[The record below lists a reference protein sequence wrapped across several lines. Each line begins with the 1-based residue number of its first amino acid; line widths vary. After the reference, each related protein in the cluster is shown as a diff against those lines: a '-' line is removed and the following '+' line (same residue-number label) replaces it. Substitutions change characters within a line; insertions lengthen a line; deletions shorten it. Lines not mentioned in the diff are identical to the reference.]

1 MSAPKRIQMTRQKPW
16 RDDNPDA
23 IVVDRRSRWG
33 NWYKV
38 VRIGSLYQL
47 QKYRDA
53 LPDPKAW
60 VVIQV
65 DKRGHRTGSQWGG
78 FTDKADATRFAVEMH
93 ARSLRATRLDLDGLH
108 HHKYYLGELR
118 GHDLACWCPLE
129 DAAGL
134 RMPCHADVL
143 LELANPEVV
152 FPWAK

>member
-23 IVVDRRSRWG
+23 IVVDRRSKWG

-65 DKRGHRTGSQWGG
+65 DKRGFRTGSQWAG

-108 HHKYYLGELR
+108 HHEYYLGELR
-118 GHDLACWCPLE
+118 GHDLACWCPL
-129 DAAGL
+129 DA
-134 RMPCHADVL
+134 PCHADVL
-143 LELANPEVV
+143 LELANAPE
-152 FPWAK
+152 ATS

>member
-1 MSAPKRIQMTRQKPW
+1 MSAPKRIQLSRKKGW
-16 RDDNPDA
+16 RIPEGA
-23 IVVDRRSRWG
+23 VIVDRRSRWG
-33 NWYKV
+33 NWYKPV
-38 VRIGSLYQL
+38 QVGSLYKR
-47 QKYRDA
+47 QKYVDA

-60 VVIQV
+60 IVITL
-65 DKRGHRTGSQWGG
+65 DKYGHRTGSQWGG
-78 FTDKADATRFAVEMH
+78 FADKAEATAFAVDMH

-108 HHKYYLGELR
+108 HHDYYLGELR
-118 GHDLACWCPLE
+118 DHDLACWCPLE

>member
-1 MSAPKRIQMTRQKPW
+1 VSAPKRIQMTRQKPW

-23 IVVDRRSRWG
+23 IVVDRRSKWG

-65 DKRGHRTGSQWGG
+65 DKRGHRTGSQWAG

-108 HHKYYLGELR
+108 HHKFYLGELR
-118 GHDLACWCPLE
+118 GHDLACWCPL
-129 DAAGL
+129 DQ
-134 RMPCHADVL
+134 PCHADVL
-143 LELANPEVV
+143 LELANAPE
-152 FPWAK
+152 ATS